1 MIKMTWSWRRVG
13 VSAMNSRRAKK
24 DAKAKKS
31 SKANSPRQKAIAKT
45 ISRGQEARTRELTT
59 KVIELCFV
67 SLSTGY
73 QPVADDRADG

>member
-1 MIKMTWSWRRVG
+1 MAPGRSQRNEFPQSKERRESKEKQQGKFAEAEGNRKNNQQRPGGTNAG
-13 VSAMNSRRAKK
+13 VN
-24 DAKAKKS
+24 
-31 SKANSPRQKAIAKT
+31 N
-45 ISRGQEARTRELTT
+45 T